1 MDSAKHFYE
10 LDPFSQLAVKTA
22 ASSGFG
28 YVGRLATAPY
38 TSNAQ
43 KTHDVGTW
51 FLVYSDNLQEIAG
64 DMAKN
69 GKSDVKFEFKG
80 FVNLR
85 LSEDDKG
92 QILEAKR
99 NVEIMMQDCGALIYN
114 GYKLSFNY
122 DRYSGAQQVTLTC
135 TAPDDPNYGYAIS
148 ARHPDLDTAL
158 ATLLYK
164 HYELANAIWSSV
176 SDRTVDRNWD

>member
-1 MDSAKHFYE
+1 MESDKHFYE
-10 LDPFSQLAVKTA
+10 LDPFSQLVIKTA
-22 ASSGFG
+22 ALTGFG
-28 YVGRLATAPY
+28 YVARLATAPH
-38 TSNAQ
+38 TGKGQ
-43 KTHDVGTW
+43 KTHDVGVW
-51 FLVYSDNLQEIAG
+51 FQVYEDNLREIAG

-69 GKSDVKFEFKG
+69 GKADQKFEFKG

-99 NVEIMMQDCGALIYN
+99 NLEIMMQDCGALIYN

-135 TAPDDPNYGYAIS
+135 MAADDPNYGYAIS
-148 ARHPDLDTAL
+148 ARHPDLDVAL

-164 HYELANAIWSSV
+164 HYELANATWTSAA
-176 SDRTVDRNWD
+176 DRTVDRNWD

>member
-1 MDSAKHFYE
+1 MGSNTRFLG
-10 LDPFSQLAVKTA
+10 LDPFARYTLFVA
-22 ASSGFG
+22 ANNGFG
-28 YVGRLATAPY
+28 YAGRLATAPY
-38 TSNAQ
+38 TTPWQ
-43 KTHDVGTW
+43 KSHAVGVWFDV
-51 FLVYSDNLQEIAG
+51 FDDQVRRLAG

-69 GKSDVKFEFKG
+69 GRTEQKFEFKG

-85 LSEDDKG
+85 LSDDDKG